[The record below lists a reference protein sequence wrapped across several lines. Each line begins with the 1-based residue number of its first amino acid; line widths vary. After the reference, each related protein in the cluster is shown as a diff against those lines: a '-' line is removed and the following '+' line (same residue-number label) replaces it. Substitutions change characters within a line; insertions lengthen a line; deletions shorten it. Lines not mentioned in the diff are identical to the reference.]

1 MHPRVMVVYRQLAS
15 SNTSNM
21 WSRYLRSPRC
31 LQGAILGFVAQ
42 PVMAAHIEGLGHIH
56 DFTTELKTLLMPDSM
71 PVLLM
76 GLVLAT
82 VGGLWAWCGYV
93 GSRPSPACTRRAM
106 IAILG
111 VVTFVETVLCFAGY
125 LHWWMVPVILAINT
139 WGPLDAVLRF
149 PVLHDIDTLFTVKQ
163 VSLLCG
169 KVVAFSFGIA
179 ALLDSIQLL
188 CILFCINFIILPLIY
203 LVACPLEHSIEEQRR
218 LAKGVADVDIA
229 LKFARAMSD
238 PRKRRNTFRWALS
251 SVVFLFNAQA
261 PVLPMWKSA
270 APSASWSS
278 LR

>member
-1 MHPRVMVVYRQLAS
+1 MV
-15 SNTSNM
+15 
-21 WSRYLRSPRC
+21 
-31 LQGAILGFVAQ
+31 Q
-42 PVMAAHIEGLGHIH
+42 PARAAHIEGLGHLH
-56 DFTTELKTLLMPDSM
+56 DFGTELKTLLMPDSM

-76 GLVLAT
+76 GLAVASAGT
-82 VGGLWAWCGYV
+82 LWAWCGYL
-93 GSRPSPACTRRAM
+93 GGRPSPAYIRRVMMAV
-106 IAILG
+106 LG
-111 VVTFVETVLCFAGY
+111 VVTLFEITLCFGGY
-125 LHWWMVPVILAINT
+125 LHWWMVPVLLAINT

-149 PVLHDIDTLFTVKQ
+149 PVLHDIDTFFTVKQ

-188 CILFCINFIILPLIY
+188 CVLFCLTFIILPLFY
-203 LVACPLEHSIEEQRR
+203 LVACPLEHTLEEQRR

-238 PRKRRNTFRWALS
+238 PRKRRNSFRWALS
-251 SVVFLFNAQA
+251 SVVLLFNAQA
-261 PVLPMWKSA
+261 PVLPLWKAA